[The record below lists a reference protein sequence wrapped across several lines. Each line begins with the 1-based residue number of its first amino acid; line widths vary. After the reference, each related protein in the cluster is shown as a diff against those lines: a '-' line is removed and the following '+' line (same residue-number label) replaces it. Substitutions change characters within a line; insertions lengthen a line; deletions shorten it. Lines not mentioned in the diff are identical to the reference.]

1 MLCIH
6 ETRNN
11 DIVPVKLRGPSQRE
25 TTGITLMITMLIA
38 SQSENKG
45 VILC

>member
-11 DIVPVKLRGPSQRE
+11 DIVPVKLR
-25 TTGITLMITMLIA
+25 
-38 SQSENKG
+38 SESKG
-45 VILC
+45 NHRYHVNDNNAHSEPI